1 MNPSLARGSEALA
14 TRASLAFPPVT
25 GGVELYE
32 GMIAFWTEASHAL
45 AHAVLPKTQVLE
57 RNLHTHTQ
65 THTDIKRHIYKKT
78 MCVT

>member
-14 TRASLAFPPVT
+14 TRASLAFPPLT

-45 AHAVLPKTQVLE
+45 AHAMLPKTQVLE
-57 RNLHTHTQ
+57 RNLRTHTH
-65 THTDIKRHIYKKT
+65 RHKEAHL
-78 MCVT
+78 